1 MAAIIELYA
10 DRRSGWRVLTSQQG
24 TTGYRFIIVERVH
37 RSTFAADAQELAS
50 GGVPDGLE
58 QVDLS
63 PEVRHGM
70 VLEAPCALWK
80 RGRVKRTDAT
90 PGVLTE
96 AYLAGEMLRD
106 ASDDD

>member
-1 MAAIIELYA
+1 MARHAA
-10 DRRSGWRVLTSQQG
+10 A
-24 TTGYRFIIVERVH
+24 FID
-37 RSTFAADAQELAS
+37 TL
-50 GGVPDGLE
+50 GLE

-96 AYLAGEMLRD
+96 AYLAGQILRD